1 MYIRESTYKKKEKKD
16 TQTDYIVRLSLYRI
30 TLIPDYLIGDNMR
43 DLSGTA
49 VVVICVGFT
58 ALMVANWYFYTAAL
72 LGW

>member
-1 MYIRESTYKKKEKKD
+1 
-16 TQTDYIVRLSLYRI
+16 
-30 TLIPDYLIGDNMR
+30 MR

-58 ALMVANWYFYTAAL
+58 ALMFLQWYLYTAQL

>member
-1 MYIRESTYKKKEKKD
+1 M
-16 TQTDYIVRLSLYRI
+16 RLSLYRI
-30 TLIPDYLIGDNMR
+30 TLIPDYLIGDKMR